1 MLRALPDLRLDELGV
16 RSLKLP
22 RVEHRAGDPVR
33 VLRRPSARAEEL
45 RLIRRL
51 GIDAAVTARR
61 RRGEDEVGDTV
72 GMVTDH
78 VLCDQAAHRSAE
90 HRRGMHSRGIQDGN
104 GVERHR
110 GQRHG
115 PAALGLANPTR
126 VEGDDAMMSGE
137 IRDDRVERRP
147 SSTEPRDQQQ
157 GIALAVDDHRKR
169 KAVGGVRGQAG
180 LGHGSTIAGR
190 RCRTMHAAVPRFFI
204 DTAQVA
210 EQRATLTGPD
220 AEHLS
225 RSLRARAG
233 EVIVVVAG
241 GTVEHGMKLDE
252 VTPGRVSGAII
263 WSRPATGEPRL
274 AVHVLQ
280 SVPSQGMD
288 DAIEALVVAGAAS
301 IRPVR
306 TTRTVARIDAAR
318 APRRLERWRLIARNA
333 AQLSGRAGPPDVS
346 DMVALHA
353 AVEQLPK
360 GARIVVCAARAD
372 AVPIATLEPG
382 PHSTIGL
389 VIGPEGGLD
398 AADFEVLDAAGATYA
413 HLGARTFPCRLAGAV
428 ATSLLLVASGDLD
441 GTASLVPS

>member
-1 MLRALPDLRLDELGV
+1 
-16 RSLKLP
+16 
-22 RVEHRAGDPVR
+22 
-33 VLRRPSARAEEL
+33 
-45 RLIRRL
+45 
-51 GIDAAVTARR
+51 
-61 RRGEDEVGDTV
+61 
-72 GMVTDH
+72 
-78 VLCDQAAHRSAE
+78 
-90 HRRGMHSRGIQDGN
+90 
-104 GVERHR
+104 
-110 GQRHG
+110 
-115 PAALGLANPTR
+115 
-126 VEGDDAMMSGE
+126 
-137 IRDDRVERRP
+137 
-147 SSTEPRDQQQ
+147 
-157 GIALAVDDHRKR
+157 
-169 KAVGGVRGQAG
+169 
-180 LGHGSTIAGR
+180 
-190 RCRTMHAAVPRFFI
+190 MHAAVPRFFI

-252 VTPGRVSGAII
+252 VTLGRVSGAII
-263 WSRPATGEPRL
+263 WSRPATGEPHL

-280 SVPSQGMD
+280 AVPSQGMD

-346 DMVALHA
+346 DMVGLHA

-360 GARIVVCAARAD
+360 GARIVVCAAHAD

-413 HLGARTFPCRLAGAV
+413 HLGPRTFPCRLAGAV

-441 GTASLVPS
+441 GAASPVPS